1 MAEGGRPTVQI
12 IREVHVVGRWHAWL
26 CLAMAGALLAGC
38 ASAPTREAG
47 ALEGEVRVA
56 PGLNPNAQGEPSP
69 VFLRI
74 YQLSERAAFDDADYW
89 ALADDDQAVLGSSM
103 LSRDEIEI
111 CPLEGLPGP
120 ESARAECPPG
130 GRELKLDLIADARYL
145 AVMGEFYNL
154 QDPRGDWRAVTEIP
168 EERLMGLLGPGEF
181 VIELLGSTVS
191 MGFEGSYVPRIDP
204 STPTPP
210 RRAVEEGQR
219 QLQSN

>member
-1 MAEGGRPTVQI
+1 MAEGVSPTARI
-12 IREVHVVGRWHAWL
+12 IEEQVVDRWRAWL
-26 CLAMAGALLAGC
+26 CLALAGVLLAGC

-47 ALEGEVRVA
+47 GLEGEVRVA
-56 PGLNPNAQGEPSP
+56 PGLNPNAQGDPSP

-89 ALADDDQAVLGSSM
+89 ALADNDQALLGSSM

-111 CPLEGLPGP
+111 CPVEGLPGP

-154 QDPRGDWRAVTEIP
+154 QDPRGDWRAVAEIP
-168 EERLMGLLGPGEF
+168 GERLMGLLGPGDF

-191 MGFEGSYVPRIDP
+191 VGFEASYVPRIDP

-210 RRAVEEGQR
+210 KRAVEEGQR
-219 QLQSN
+219 QLQSE

>member
-1 MAEGGRPTVQI
+1 MAEAATSQNIV
-12 IREVHVVGRWHAWL
+12 EVCVVGRWHAGL
-26 CLAMAGALLAGC
+26 CLALAGALLAGC

-56 PGLNPNAQGEPSP
+56 PGLNPNARGDPSP

-74 YQLSERAAFDDADYW
+74 YQLTERAAFDDADYW

-111 CPLEGLPGP
+111 CPVEGLPGP
-120 ESARAECPPG
+120 ESARAGCPPG
-130 GRELKLDLIADARYL
+130 GRELELDLIADARYL

-154 QDPRGDWRAVTEIP
+154 QDPRGDWRAVAEIP

-191 MGFEGSYVPRIDP
+191 VGFEASYVPRIDP

-210 RRAVEEGQR
+210 SRAVEEGQR